1 MLRIIFISLIL
12 LFSSVIH
19 VNSEVINE
27 VIIKNN
33 NRVPKA
39 TILTF
44 GNIKK
49 GSDYSEKDLNN
60 ILKNLYETN
69 FFKDIE
75 LEVQD
80 NVLILTVVEN
90 KIIQQIQIKGIKAKK
105 TSKLLLESMKLKDKS
120 PYNEFSASQ
129 DLTLIKNILSTQGYY
144 FSKVKSS
151 IQDNNNDTINL
162 IYEIELGEKALISK
176 IEFTGNKKIKDR
188 KLRNVIT
195 SEENRFWKFI
205 SRKKYLNPMQVELD
219 KRLLKN
225 YYLDKGYY
233 QVDISDSS
241 ARLLDSGKFNLVF
254 NIDAGPVFTINKTDL
269 ILPDDYNPKN
279 FTKINETLKD
289 LENEIYSFSKLSKV
303 VDQIDKVSLNREY
316 EFITAKIN
324 EEVVENNL
332 LNLKIVISETD
343 KKYVEKINIF
353 GNNIT
358 LETVLRNSL
367 EIDEGDP
374 FNELLHAKSINNLKA
389 LNIFKTVDAK
399 IEKGSDKDSKVITFN
414 VEEKPTGEITA
425 GAGVSSDGTSLGF
438 SIKEN
443 NYAGKGIRL
452 VSSLDLSE
460 DSIKGQFSVTNP
472 NFNYTDKALTFN
484 VQSIVTDRLTKN
496 GYKSSKTGFSFG
508 TSFEQ
513 FEDLYISPNISSY
526 VEKLTTNSTAIA
538 SLKKQEGNY
547 FDTNLGYSITYD
559 KRDRRWR
566 TSEGFVSSFIQNLPI
581 YADDLSVLNGYE
593 FSKYNNW
600 GDDLI
605 TKISFYTRAVNSLD
619 DSKDVR
625 ISERVRLPRDKLK
638 GFEPGKVGPKD
649 GSDYVG
655 GNYAASLNFTTN
667 LPMIL
672 PSVQTADFAFFIDAG
687 NVWGVD
693 YSDTVNESNEIR
705 SAAGIGVNWFTPIG
719 PMNFTLSQ
727 PITKASSDKTQTFQ
741 FSIGTTF

>member
-12 LFSSVIH
+12 LFNSVIQ
-19 VNSEVINE
+19 VNSEVIND

-44 GNIKK
+44 GNIKL
-49 GSDYSEKDLNN
+49 GSDYSENDLNN

-69 FFKDIE
+69 FFSDIE
-75 LEVQD
+75 LEVKE

-90 KIIQQIQIKGIKAKK
+90 KIIQQIQIKGIKAQK
-105 TSKLLLESMKLKDKS
+105 TSKLLKESMKLKDKS

-144 FSKVKSS
+144 FSKIKSS
-151 IQDNNNDTINL
+151 IQENSNDTINL

-176 IEFTGNKKIKDR
+176 IEFTGDKKIKDR

-241 ARLLDSGKFNLVF
+241 ARLLDTGEFNLVF

-269 ILPDDYNPKN
+269 ILPDDYDPKN
-279 FTKINETLKD
+279 FAKINETLKE
-289 LENEIYSFSKLSKV
+289 LENEIYSFTKLSKV
-303 VDQIDKVSLNREY
+303 VDQIDKVTLDREY

-324 EEVVENNL
+324 EEVVENNI

-343 KKYVEKINIF
+343 KKYVEKINVF

-358 LETVLRNSL
+358 LETVLRNNL

-389 LNIFKTVDAK
+389 LNIFKNVEAK
-399 IEKGSDKDSKVITFN
+399 VEKGSEEDTKIVTFN
-414 VEEKPTGEITA
+414 VEEKPTGELTA
-425 GAGVSSDGTSLGF
+425 GAGVSSDGTSFGF

-452 VSSLDLSE
+452 ISSLDLSE

-484 VQSIVTDRLTKN
+484 VQSMVTDRLTKN

-513 FEDLYISPNISSY
+513 YEDLYISPNISSY
-526 VEKLTTNSTAIA
+526 IEKLTTNSTAIA
-538 SLKKQEGNY
+538 SLRKQEGNY

-559 KRDRRWR
+559 KRNRRWR

-605 TKISFYTRAVNSLD
+605 TKISLYTRAVNSLD

-625 ISERVRLPRDKLK
+625 ISERVRLPRDRLR
-638 GFEPGKVGPKD
+638 GFESGKVGPKD
-649 GSDYVG
+649 GNDYVG

-672 PSVQTADFAFFIDAG
+672 PSVQTADFAFFVDAG

-719 PMNFTLSQ
+719 PMNFTLAQ

>member
-12 LFSSVIH
+12 LLNSVFQ
-19 VNSEVINE
+19 VNSEIIND

-44 GNIKK
+44 GNIKM

-60 ILKNLYETN
+60 ILKNLYNTN
-69 FFKDIE
+69 FFSDIK
-75 LEVQD
+75 LEVKD

-90 KIIQQIQIKGIKAKK
+90 KIIQQIQVKGIKAKK
-105 TSKLLLESMKLKDKS
+105 TSKLLLEAMKLQDKS
-120 PYNEFSASQ
+120 PYNEYSASQ

-144 FSKVKSS
+144 FAKVKSS
-151 IQDNNNDTINL
+151 IQENSNDTVNL

-176 IEFTGNKKIKDR
+176 IEFTGDKKVKDR

-205 SRKKYLNPMQVELD
+205 SRKKYLNPMQVDLD

-269 ILPDDYNPKN
+269 IIPDDYDPKN
-279 FTKINETLKD
+279 FTKVNEILKD
-289 LENEIYSFSKLSKV
+289 LENEVYSFTKLSKV
-303 VDQIDKVSLNREY
+303 VDQIDKVSLSREY

-324 EEVVENNL
+324 EEIVENNL

-358 LETVLRNSL
+358 LETVLRNNL

-399 IEKGSDKDSKVITFN
+399 VDDGSDEDSKIITFN
-414 VEEKPTGEITA
+414 IEEKPTGEITA
-425 GAGVSSDGTSLGF
+425 GAGVSSDGTSFGF

-452 VSSLDLSE
+452 ISSLDLSE
-460 DSIKGQFSVTNP
+460 DSVKGQFSVTNP

-496 GYKSSKTGFSFG
+496 GYKSSKTGFNFG

-513 FEDLYISPNISSY
+513 YEDFYISPSISTY

-547 FDTNLGYSITYD
+547 FDTNFGYTITYD

-566 TSEGFVSSFIQNLPI
+566 TSEGFVSSFTQNLPI
-581 YADDLSVLNGYE
+581 WADDLSVLNGYE
-593 FSKYNNW
+593 FAKYNNW
-600 GDDLI
+600 GEDLI

-625 ISERVRLPRDKLK
+625 ISERVRLPRDKLR
-638 GFEPGKVGPKD
+638 GFESGKVGPKD

-667 LPMIL
+667 LPMIM
-672 PSVQTADFAFFIDAG
+672 PSVQSADFAFFIDAG

-719 PMNFTLSQ
+719 PMNFTLAQ